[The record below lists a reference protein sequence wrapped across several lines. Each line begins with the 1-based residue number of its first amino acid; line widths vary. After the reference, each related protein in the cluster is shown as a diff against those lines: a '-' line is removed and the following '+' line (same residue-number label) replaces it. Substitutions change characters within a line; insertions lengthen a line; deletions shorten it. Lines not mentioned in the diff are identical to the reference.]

1 MKRGRIKRIIS
12 EPNVTNDS
20 EKNFPRVTIR
30 KNGSPNI
37 SNPRHNISK
46 NNTQR
51 SFKKNT
57 LINRGPVE
65 NKIIPPI
72 KFMEDNL
79 PITKNKICFVVGG
92 GPSLNGFDFSQLNG
106 FDSIAVNKAV

>member
-12 EPNVTNDS
+12 EPNVTNDN

-30 KNGSPNI
+30 KNGSPDI

-57 LINRGPVE
+57 PINRGPVK

-72 KFMEDNL
+72 KFMEDNI
-79 PITKNKICFVVGG
+79 PITNNKNCFVIGRG
-92 GPSLNGFDFSQLNG
+92 S
-106 FDSIAVNKAV
+106 